1 MASKYNDEFK
11 REVVRL
17 YRDTGKSYRELANDL
32 GVSSFSI
39 RRWVIDA
46 GGANGDGNES
56 PSVTER
62 EEIRK
67 LRREVQVLR
76 EEREILRKAA
86 AFFAME
92 SRPNRS

>member
-1 MASKYNDEFK
+1 MATRYNDEFK

-17 YRDTGKSYRELANDL
+17 YRETGKSYRELASDL
-32 GVSSFSI
+32 GVSSYSI
-39 RRWVIDA
+39 RKWVIET
-46 GGANGDGNES
+46 GGATGDGSDAPS
-56 PSVTER
+56 PAER

-86 AFFAME
+86 AFFATE
-92 SRPNRS
+92 SRPNRN

>member
-1 MASKYNDEFK
+1 MATRYSDEFK
-11 REVVRL
+11 REVVQL
-17 YRDTGKSYRELANDL
+17 YCDSGKSYRELASDL
-32 GVSSFSI
+32 GVSSYSI
-39 RRWVIDA
+39 RRWVIEA
-46 GGANGDGNES
+46 GGTSGEGSAS
-56 PSVTER
+56 PTPVER

-92 SRPNRS
+92 SRPYRT

>member
-1 MASKYNDEFK
+1 MATRYTDEFK

-17 YRDTGKSYRELANDL
+17 YRDSGKSYRELASDL
-32 GVSSFSI
+32 GVSSYSI
-39 RRWVIDA
+39 RRWVTEA
-46 GGANGDGNES
+46 GGVSGDGSDS
-56 PSVTER
+56 PSPVER

-86 AFFAME
+86 AFFATE
-92 SRPNRS
+92 SRPNRT

>member
-1 MASKYNDEFK
+1 MAPRYTDEFR

-17 YRDTGKSYRELANDL
+17 YRDSGKSYRELASDL
-32 GVSSFSI
+32 GVSSYSI
-39 RRWVIDA
+39 RRWVIET
-46 GGANGDGNES
+46 GGASGDDSDS
-56 PSVTER
+56 PSPIER

-92 SRPNRS
+92 SRPNRT

>member
-1 MASKYNDEFK
+1 MATRYSDEFR

-17 YRDTGKSYRELANDL
+17 YRETGKSYRELASDL
-32 GVSSFSI
+32 GVSSYSI
-39 RRWVIDA
+39 RRWVIEA
-46 GGANGDGNES
+46 GGTTGDGS
-56 PSVTER
+56 TAPSVVER

-86 AFFAME
+86 AFFATE